1 MYRPRGNP
9 NGWRD
14 PSGPAPFAGP
24 YHEGVEGDGVDP
36 AALLARVERL
46 EANLRE
52 VELRLAGV
60 GRAGAR
66 FRRALTSLGAALA
79 DTHDRPHMVRAVLE
93 TTVVYLEAEAGVFYE
108 IVAGSDRLRPMA
120 TFGVV
125 GELGDVARGEGV
137 AGVAATRGEVV
148 AWSGSAPTP
157 GADATASARPAP
169 TEPGPGSGP
178 AVAVPVRSDS
188 HLFGVLALYGP
199 PGGDPFSV
207 DDIETLQTL
216 VRQAENAL
224 ENSYLFDEAK
234 HLSLTDGL
242 TGVWND
248 RDFELRL
255 ADRVSEAERFGDP
268 FSLVLADLDGFKTI
282 NDTYGHQAGNSVLVE
297 LSRRLMESTR
307 EVDRVFRLSGGGD
320 EFALLLPRT
329 GLAGALR
336 LAEKVRAGVAEPAF
350 NVDDVSLR
358 VTMSLGVAT
367 HPEHGHSEKELK
379 AAADAALYRAKR
391 LGGNRVGHFRI
402 GELGEPGGGR

>member
-1 MYRPRGNP
+1 MEADR
-9 NGWRD
+9 
-14 PSGPAPFAGP
+14 
-24 YHEGVEGDGVDP
+24 VDP
-36 AALLARVERL
+36 AGLVDRVEDL
-46 EANLRE
+46 EAKVRE
-52 VELRLAGV
+52 LELRLAAV

-79 DTHDRPHMVRAVLE
+79 DTHDRPRMVRAVLE
-93 TTVVYLEAEAGVFYE
+93 TTVVYLEADAGVFYE

-120 TFGVV
+120 TSGVV
-125 GELGDVARGEGV
+125 GELGDLPRGDGV
-137 AGVAATRGEVV
+137 AGAAAARREVV
-148 AWSGSAPTP
+148 AWSGTSEGAETAGAP
-157 GADATASARPAP
+157 RPAP
-169 TEPGPGSGP
+169 MEPGLGSGP

-188 HLFGVLALYGP
+188 HLFGVLALYGEA
-199 PGGDPFSV
+199 GGETFST
-207 DDIETLQTL
+207 DDLETLRTL

-224 ENSYLFDEAK
+224 ENSFLFDEAK

-255 ADRVSEAERFGDP
+255 AERLSEAERFGDP
-268 FSLVLADLDGFKTI
+268 FSLVFADLDGFKEI

-329 GLAGALR
+329 GVAGALR
-336 LAEKVRAGVAEPAF
+336 LAEKVRAAVGEPPFSIDGVE
-350 NVDDVSLR
+350 VR
-358 VTMSLGVAT
+358 ITMYLAVAT
-367 HPEHGHSEKELK
+367 HPEHGPSEKELK
-379 AAADAALYRAKR
+379 AAADAALYRVKR
-391 LGGNRVGHFRI
+391 SGGNRVGHFRI

>member
-1 MYRPRGNP
+1 
-9 NGWRD
+9 
-14 PSGPAPFAGP
+14 
-24 YHEGVEGDGVDP
+24 
-36 AALLARVERL
+36 
-46 EANLRE
+46 
-52 VELRLAGV
+52 
-60 GRAGAR
+60 
-66 FRRALTSLGAALA
+66 
-79 DTHDRPHMVRAVLE
+79 
-93 TTVVYLEAEAGVFYE
+93 
-108 IVAGSDRLRPMA
+108 MA

-125 GELGDVARGEGV
+125 GELGDLARGDGV
-137 AGVAATRGEVV
+137 AGAAATRGEVV
-148 AWSGSAPTP
+148 AWSGARP
-157 GADATASARPAP
+157 GARAGADEARPAP
-169 TEPGPGSGP
+169 TEPGLGSGP

-199 PGGDPFSV
+199 PGGEPFS
-207 DDIETLQTL
+207 DDDLDTLRTL

-224 ENSYLFDEAK
+224 ENSFLFDEAK

-255 ADRVSEAERFGDP
+255 AERLSEAERFGDP
-268 FSLVLADLDGFKTI
+268 FSLVLADLDGFKEI

-336 LAEKVRAGVAEPAF
+336 LAEKMRAGVAEPPF
-350 NVDDVSLR
+350 SVDGASLR
-358 VTMSLGVAT
+358 ITMSLGVAT

-391 LGGNRVGHFRI
+391 SGGNQVGHFRI

>member
-1 MYRPRGNP
+1 MRAVES
-9 NGWRD
+9 D
-14 PSGPAPFAGP
+14 P
-24 YHEGVEGDGVDP
+24 VDP
-36 AALLARVERL
+36 AELVARVERL
-46 EANLRE
+46 EAKLRE

-66 FRRALTSLGAALA
+66 FHRALTSLGAALA
-79 DTHDRPHMVRAVLE
+79 DTHDRPRMVRAVLE

-108 IVAGSDRLRPMA
+108 IVAGSDRLRPLA
-120 TFGVV
+120 TFGAV
-125 GELGDVARGEGV
+125 GDLGDLARDEGV
-137 AGVAATRGEVV
+137 AGAAAVSGLVV
-148 AWSGSAPTP
+148 TWPAEG
-157 GADATASARPAP
+157 DAGPRPAP
-169 TEPGPGSGP
+169 AEPGSLAGP

-188 HLFGVLALYGP
+188 HLFGVLALYGEA
-199 PGGDPFSV
+199 GGEPFST
-207 DDIETLQTL
+207 DDLETLRTL

-224 ENSYLFDEAK
+224 ENSFLFDEAK

-255 ADRVSEAERFGDP
+255 AERLSEAERFGDP
-268 FSLVLADLDGFKTI
+268 FSLVFADLDGFKEI

-329 GLAGALR
+329 GVAGALR
-336 LAEKVRAGVAEPAF
+336 LAEKVRAAVGEPPFSIDGVE
-350 NVDDVSLR
+350 VR
-358 VTMSLGVAT
+358 ITMSLGVAT

-391 LGGNRVGHFRI
+391 SGGNRVGHFRI

>member
-1 MYRPRGNP
+1 M
-9 NGWRD
+9 
-14 PSGPAPFAGP
+14 
-24 YHEGVEGDGVDP
+24 DP
-36 AALLARVERL
+36 ADLLARVERL
-46 EANLRE
+46 EVSFRE
-52 VELRLAGV
+52 LELRMAV
-60 GRAGAR
+60 VERAGAR

-79 DTHDRPHMVRAVLE
+79 DTHDRPRMVRAVLE

-125 GELGDVARGEGV
+125 GELGDLTRGEGV
-137 AGVAATRGEVV
+137 AGAAATRGQVV
-148 AWSGSAPTP
+148 AWSGAPP
-157 GADATASARPAP
+157 GADVAGSTRPAP
-169 TEPGPGSGP
+169 TEPGLGSGP

-199 PGGDPFSV
+199 AGGEPFSA
-207 DDIETLQTL
+207 DDLDTLRTL

-224 ENSYLFDEAK
+224 ENSFLFDEAK

-248 RDFELRL
+248 RDFDLRL
-255 ADRVSEAERFGDP
+255 AERLSEAERFGDP
-268 FSLVLADLDGFKTI
+268 FSLVLADLDGFKEI
-282 NDTYGHQAGNSVLVE
+282 NDTYGHQAGNGVLVE

-336 LAEKVRAGVAEPAF
+336 LAEKVRAGVAEPHF
-350 NVDDVSLR
+350 NVDGASLR
-358 VTMSLGVAT
+358 ITMSLGVAT

-391 LGGNRVGHFRI
+391 SGGNRVEHFRI
-402 GELGEPGGGR
+402 GDSAEPGGGQ